1 MLGRASSP
9 YTIGFFT
16 TGTDLEY
23 SSLLARMVTK
33 VAEKQNINL
42 INFLGGSLNP
52 NFTFSQYKYQYQCN
66 VAFNF
71 AHTHHIDGII
81 LASGI
86 LASFLDSTDF
96 YDFYSQFLSIPIVS
110 LGVNINDLPSVYTD
124 NVTIYNQ
131 LVSHLIQTHNRKRI
145 AFISGPSSNTDA
157 FDRYIGYTKALA
169 ENHIAYQADFVYIG
183 DFTPPSAKDAIRVF
197 IDEKHLDLDAIV
209 CANDS
214 MALCVISELKK
225 RHIMIPEQ
233 IIVTGCDNIPSS
245 AYCVPSLTSIGQSIE
260 TAATEAINLLIA
272 SIEGHEVSDRIIP
285 SQIIYRE
292 SCGCHMVPYSSIM
305 AALATTPSDTK
316 ALQLAES
323 YLRRCITSLP
333 QVVLKDIKPFVTACY
348 QLVVS
353 NTTSFLPPQEL
364 VDLFFIPIRE
374 DLDSVHVVLNS
385 KNCMTSLK
393 KDLLHLCS
401 QPTTI
406 CYIDDIFC
414 QISHELLN
422 LLLDYYSGQNE
433 QLNQHFSF
441 IRQFLLT
448 ITHNI
453 SDKSQQLQS
462 IIPSLMDSSISSC
475 LIYLYPEG
483 VKHNLSDK
491 WVMPEDIYLYMGY
504 INEQIID
511 PHTLPQKVDAC
522 DIATYGF
529 ESRDTQYTS
538 CIHPIFFGNEQL
550 GIVVFE
556 MSSENYS
563 LIDSLTVELGCAL
576 KLSSTFT
583 AQRQT
588 ENKLETLSQTDE
600 LTGLLNRRGFFSI
613 AQAKYLFTIADAK
626 DGVFFY
632 ADMDALKAINDTY
645 GHHEGDHAIIAMSK
659 LLKETFN
666 THDIVGRIG
675 GDEFVILCTDQDES
689 YIDFIIN
696 KLNKLCLD
704 YNASSLK
711 PYTLSISIGGIAY
724 NHQAKATLEYLLS
737 KADKLLYDKKRLK
750 KSELL

>member
-1 MLGRASSP
+1 MSGQASAP

-16 TGTDLEY
+16 NGTDLEY

-96 YDFYSQFLSIPIVS
+96 YDFYSQFISIPMVS
-110 LGVNINDLPSVYTD
+110 LGVNISDLPSVYTD

-131 LVSHLIQTHNRKRI
+131 LVSHLIQAHDRKRI

-157 FDRYIGYTKALA
+157 FDRYIGYTKALDA
-169 ENHIAYQADFVYIG
+169 NHIAYQPEFVYIG
-183 DFTPPSAKDAIRVF
+183 DFTPPSAKDAIKVL

-233 IIVTGCDNIPSS
+233 IMVTGCDNIPSS
-245 AYCVPSLTSIGQSIE
+245 AYCVPSLTSIGQSME
-260 TAATEAINLLIA
+260 TAANEAINLLIA
-272 SIEGHEVSDRIIP
+272 SIEGREVSDAIIP

-292 SCGCHMVPYSSIM
+292 SCGCHMIPYSSIM

-316 ALQLAES
+316 AIQLAES
-323 YLRRCITSLP
+323 YLRRCTTSLP
-333 QVVLKDIKPFVTACY
+333 HIILKAIKPFIIASY
-348 QLVVS
+348 QLAVS
-353 NTTSFLPPQEL
+353 NNNSFLPPQEL
-364 VDLFFIPIRE
+364 IDLFFVPIKK
-374 DLDSVHVVLNS
+374 DLDSIHLVLNL
-385 KNCMTSLK
+385 KNCIASLK

-401 QPTTI
+401 QATTI
-406 CYIDDIFC
+406 YYIDDIFS

-422 LLLDYYSGQNE
+422 LLLDYYSAQNE

-462 IIPSLMDSSISSC
+462 IIPSLMESSISSC

-491 WVMPEDIYLYMGY
+491 WIMPTDIYLYMGY
-504 INEQIID
+504 INGQIINPD
-511 PHTLPQKVDAC
+511 TLPQLVDAC

-556 MSSENYS
+556 MSSENYP

-613 AQAKYLFTIADAK
+613 AQDKYLFSMADEK
-626 DGVFFY
+626 DGVLFY

-666 THDIVGRIG
+666 PCDIIGRIG
-675 GDEFVILCTDQDES
+675 GDEFVILCTNQDET
-689 YIDFIIN
+689 YIDSVIN
-696 KLNKLCLD
+696 TLDTLCLN
-704 YNASSLK
+704 YNESGLK
-711 PYTLSISIGGIAY
+711 PYHLSISIGGIAY
-724 NHQAKATLEYLLS
+724 THESKASLEYLLS
-737 KADKLLYDKKRLK
+737 KSDKVLYDKKRMK
-750 KSELL
+750 KCRLN

>member
-1 MLGRASSP
+1 MAKQASSP

-23 SSLLARMVTK
+23 SSLLACMVTK
-33 VAEKQNINL
+33 VAEKKNINL

-71 AHTHHIDGII
+71 AHTQHVDGII

-96 YDFYSQFLSIPIVS
+96 YDFYSQFAPIPMVS

-131 LVSHLIQTHNRKRI
+131 LVSHLIQTHSRKRI

-169 ENHIAYQADFVYIG
+169 ENHVAYNPEFVYVG
-183 DFTPPSAKDAIRVF
+183 DFTPPSAKEAIRVL
-197 IDEKHLDLDAIV
+197 IDEKKLDLDAIV

-225 RHIMIPEQ
+225 RHIAIPEQ
-233 IIVTGCDNIPSS
+233 MIVTGCDNIPSS
-245 AYCVPSLTSIGQSIE
+245 AYCVPSLTSIGQSLE
-260 TAATEAINLLIA
+260 LAATEAINLLIA
-272 SIEGHEVSDRIIP
+272 SIEGHEVTNAIIP

-292 SCGCHMVPYSSIM
+292 SCGCHLVPYSSIM
-305 AALATTPSDTK
+305 AALATTSSDAK
-316 ALQLAES
+316 ATQLAES
-323 YLRRCITSLP
+323 YLKRCVTSLP
-333 QVVLKDIKPFVTACY
+333 PVVLKNIKPFVISCY
-348 QLVVS
+348 QLVVTNS
-353 NTTSFLPPQEL
+353 NSFLPSSEFMN
-364 VDLFFIPIRE
+364 LFFIPIRE
-374 DLDSVHVVLNS
+374 ELDSIHVVLNLR
-385 KNCMTSLK
+385 NCIISLK
-393 KDLLHLCS
+393 KDLLHLCYDS
-401 QPTTI
+401 TI
-406 CYIDDIFC
+406 IYYIDDIFS
-414 QISHELLN
+414 QITHELLN
-422 LLLDYYSGQNE
+422 LLLDYYGTQNE
-433 QLNQHFSF
+433 RLHQHFSF

-462 IIPSLMDSSISSC
+462 IIPLLMDLSISSC
-475 LIYLYPEG
+475 LIYLYPDG
-483 VKHNLSDK
+483 VQHNLSDN
-491 WVMPEDIYLYMGY
+491 WGMPEDIFLYMGY
-504 INEQIID
+504 INGKVID
-511 PHTLPQKVDAC
+511 PNMLPLKIDAC

-529 ESRDTQYTS
+529 STRDKHYTS

-550 GIVVFE
+550 GIIVFE

-583 AQRQT
+583 AQRKT

-600 LTGLLNRRGFFSI
+600 LTGLLNRRGFFNL
-613 AQAKYLFTIADAK
+613 AQDKYLFSIAAAK
-626 DGVFFY
+626 DGVLFY
-632 ADMDALKAINDTY
+632 ADMDGLKTINDTY
-645 GHHEGDHAIIAMSK
+645 GHQEGDNAIIAMSK
-659 LLKETFN
+659 LLKQTFD

-675 GDEFVILCTDQDES
+675 GDEFVILCTSRDVE
-689 YIDFIIN
+689 YIDVVIE
-696 KLNKLCLD
+696 KLNTLCSN
-704 YNASSLK
+704 YNESSFK
-711 PYTLSISIGGIAY
+711 PYQLNISIGGIAY
-724 NHQAKATLEYLLS
+724 SHNSNESLEYLIS
-737 KADKLLYDKKRLK
+737 RADKLLYEEKRIKKM
-750 KSELL
+750 